1 MNVEL
6 YFLNFL
12 LIFEGFSI
20 FLRNICI
27 TIFLCLLLHNSRFG
41 WSFASVSYTITDIF
55 DFSYKISCNIFRNS
69 LQLPYI
75 KNLSNISNPHQSDEV
90 EVATFKSKTDETQ
103 RKSPTPFERK
113 SCRSLYFF
121 SGNMSWGCL
130 RKEQNCHVY
139 KITV

>member
-12 LIFEGFSI
+12 LIFEGFFNI
-20 FLRNICI
+20 FAKHLYNNFFFAYCYIIVGSGGVLR
-27 TIFLCLLLHNSRFG
+27 
-41 WSFASVSYTITDIF
+41 VSYTITDIF

-75 KNLSNISNPHQSDEV
+75 KNLSNINPHQSDEV
-90 EVATFKSKTDETQ
+90 EVATFKSKTDEIQ
-103 RKSPTPFERK
+103 RMSKTPFERK

-121 SGNMSWGCL
+121 SGNMSWGCSE
-130 RKEQNCHVY
+130 RNR
-139 KITV
+139 TVTFTKLP